1 MNKYNAQKKQFF
13 AMSASEVGT
22 RTVGRTKLLDA
33 VCMSRENGHCE
44 FFPIG
49 SVADITGFL
58 PVSLKKVFYY

>member
-1 MNKYNAQKKQFF
+1 MSKYNGQKKQLS

-22 RTVGRTKLLDA
+22 RTVGCSKLLDA

-49 SVADITGFL
+49 SVADIAGFL
-58 PVSLKKVFYY
+58 TVILTKTYYY